1 VFWGEFARR
10 EPKANAAGI
19 QEILG
24 WIASGKLRPLISRQ
38 YSLAEAPQALADMAA
53 RKVVGKVVVVP

>member
-1 VFWGEFARR
+1 MFWGEFAKR
-10 EPKANAAGI
+10 EPKANAQGVRELLA
-19 QEILG
+19 
-24 WIASGKLRPLISRQ
+24 WIAQGALKPLISKQ